1 MDTGE
6 RPLALPEEGSRD
18 DIYRVVR
25 ATVGAVPA
33 VGSFLQE
40 ILDVAVGQP
49 ALKARD
55 EFLRDLADRVHAL
68 GIKVEELAQNRD
80 FGPATVAAIHIAMR
94 TAQSEKR
101 EYLRNALLHVA
112 TGRLREDDVALILP
126 LIDALSLRHIVV
138 LDDIIAQSPGPDRF
152 PEAEAMRFLAVWAR
166 IKERFPRSAG
176 QDERGSHSYFK
187 SVVADLEGRGLI
199 EKSFYAGDMQEN
211 RGLRPAAVARALIEY
226 IKAPAAAVGPGS
238 A

>member
-40 ILDVAVGQP
+40 ILAVAVRP
-49 ALKARD
+49 PTAKARD
-55 EFLRDLADRVHAL
+55 EFLQDLADRVHML
-68 GIKVEELAQNRD
+68 GITVEKLAQNRD
-80 FGPATVAAIHIAMR
+80 FGPAAVAAVHIAMR
-94 TAQSEKR
+94 TSQREKR

-138 LDDIIAQSPGPDRF
+138 LEDLVSQSPGPDRF
-152 PEAEAMRFLAVWAR
+152 PNVEAMRLLAVWDR
-166 IKERFPRSAG
+166 VKGRFPRSAG
-176 QDERGSHSYFK
+176 QDERGAHSYFK

-226 IKAPAAAVGPGS
+226 ISPPG
-238 A
+238 ATLAQGT